1 MALKI
6 FRTQPARRSFVQCS
20 LLLTTLTC
28 GSFPSLLRGA
38 TDADALILNQANA
51 VSGGQYLKPNETD
64 SSLGRVEGNGQN
76 WLQFLVT
83 KTDAGKNTLD
93 LQGYEIDWSY
103 KKDATDYGS
112 GTIQFSNDPVWQSV
126 PLGTAIT
133 INEDKE
139 AWYLINTP
147 DSTTNPNGDLPGQGG
162 MQRDGNIDGLGI
174 AHGTPYTQDPSVEK
188 LLDFSSNTAW
198 NPYAP
203 AGANMQPGPNW
214 NINVWAGQQAN
225 GTYQYFNFSGSVTVA
240 GVTSSIGTEIGGLFA
255 VNNDNWQFTIKDS
268 QGNIVEGPIG
278 EAVSGWK
285 AGGVSPQQLIA
296 LNSFPV
302 GSGATLADYQ
312 NVSIA
317 NYADASTSNYGG
329 PTQWTSGGT
338 TVTED
343 LSPLR
348 SWFNDIKPGDVNLDG
363 IVNAQDLA
371 TVSSSWMQT
380 GTGLLGGDVNGDG
393 IVNAQDIAQISS
405 DWLQTGGTPSNSGSA
420 ATSVPEPASCL
431 LCAIGIVV
439 GVFGWRWRGR

>member
-1 MALKI
+1 MLI
-6 FRTQPARRSFVQCS
+6 
-20 LLLTTLTC
+20 C

-38 TDADALILNQANA
+38 TGINDANALILNQANA
-51 VSGGQYLKPNETD
+51 VSGAQYLKSDETD

-83 KTDAGKNTLD
+83 KTDPGKNTLD

-103 KKDATDYGS
+103 KKDATDFGT
-112 GTIQFSNDPVWQSV
+112 GTIKFSNDPVWQNV

-133 INEDKE
+133 VNEDRE

-147 DSTTNPNGDLPGQGG
+147 AFPANPNGDPSGQGG
-162 MQRDGNIDGLGI
+162 MQRDGNVDGLGI
-174 AHGTPYTQDPSVEK
+174 SHGTPYTQDPSLEK

-198 NPYAP
+198 NPFDP
-203 AGANMQPGPNW
+203 AGSNMQPGPNW
-214 NINVWAGQQAN
+214 NINIWAGQQSQ
-225 GTYQYFNFSGSVTVA
+225 GTYQYFSFTGSVTVA
-240 GVTSSIGTEIGGLFA
+240 GVASSIGTETAGLFA
-255 VNNDNWQFTIKDS
+255 VNNDNRQFTIKDS
-268 QGNIVEGPIG
+268 HGNVVEGPVG

-296 LNSFPV
+296 LNAFPV
-302 GSGATLADYQ
+302 GSDATLSDYQ

-317 NYADASTSNYGG
+317 NYADASASNYGG
-329 PTQWTSGGT
+329 PTQWTSSGA

-371 TVSSSWMQT
+371 TVSSSWLQT
-380 GTGLLGGDVNGDG
+380 GVGLLGGDVNGDG
-393 IVNAQDIAQISS
+393 IVNAQDIATLSS
-405 DWLQTGGTPSNSGSA
+405 NWLQTGGMPDSSGSA
-420 ATSVPEPASCL
+420 IALVPEPAACL

-439 GVFGWRWRGR
+439 GLFGWRSRGRRLTGLA